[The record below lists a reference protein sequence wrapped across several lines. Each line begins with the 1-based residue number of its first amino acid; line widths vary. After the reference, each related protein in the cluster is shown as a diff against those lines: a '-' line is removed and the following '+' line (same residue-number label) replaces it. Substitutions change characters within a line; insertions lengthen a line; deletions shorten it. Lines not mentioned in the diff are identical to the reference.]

1 MKQKRQ
7 NAILQI
13 IDEMYIRT
21 QDELSEAL
29 QERGFEVTQATV
41 SRDIK
46 ELCLVKKQTAGG
58 SRYTAPVKEGFR
70 ESVGR
75 VHSIFQSAVKTVEY
89 AMHTIVIH
97 TLAGMADAAAI
108 TLESM
113 EWPEILGTIAG
124 DDTVLVILRD
134 AETAKAISGRL
145 SDMLK

>member
-13 IDEMYIRT
+13 IEETCIRT

-29 QERGFEVTQATV
+29 LARGFEVTQATV

-46 ELCLVKKQTAGG
+46 ELCLLKRQTAGG
-58 SRYTAPVKEGFR
+58 SRYTAPSKEGFR
-70 ESVGR
+70 ESASR
-75 VHSIFQSAVKTVEY
+75 THSIFQSAVKTVDS

-134 AETAKAISGRL
+134 AETASRVAARL

>member
-13 IDEMYIRT
+13 IEEKCIRT
-21 QDELSEAL
+21 QEELSDAL
-29 QERGFEVTQATV
+29 QRQGFDVTQATV

-46 ELCLVKKQTAGG
+46 ELCLLKKQTAGG
-58 SRYTAPVKEGFR
+58 SRYTAPQREGFR
-70 ESVGR
+70 ESVGK
-75 VHSIFQSAVKTVEY
+75 VHSIFQSAVKTVDY

-97 TLAGMADAAAI
+97 TLPGMADVAAI

-113 EWPEILGTIAG
+113 EWPEVLGTIAG

-134 AETAKAISGRL
+134 VETAKAIAARL
-145 SDMLK
+145 SQMLK

>member
-21 QDELSEAL
+21 QEELSEAL
-29 QERGFEVTQATV
+29 MGRGFDVTQATV

-46 ELCLVKKQTAGG
+46 ELRLVKKQTAGG
-58 SRYTAPVKEGFR
+58 SRYTAPAKETFG

-134 AETAKAISGRL
+134 AETAKAIAARL

>member
-7 NAILQI
+7 NAILKI
-13 IDEMYIRT
+13 IEEMCIRT
-21 QDELSEAL
+21 QDELSDQL
-29 QERGFEVTQATV
+29 QRRGFDVTQATV

-46 ELCLVKKQTAGG
+46 ELCLLKKQTAGG
-58 SRYTAPVKEGFR
+58 SRYTAPEKEGFR
-70 ESVGR
+70 ESVGK
-75 VHSIFQSAVKTVEY
+75 VHSIFQSAVKTVDY
-89 AMHTIVIH
+89 AMHTIVIR

-134 AETAKAISGRL
+134 AETAKMIAARL
-145 SDMLK
+145 AGMLK

>member
-1 MKQKRQ
+1 C
-7 NAILQI
+7 
-13 IDEMYIRT
+13 D
-21 QDELSEAL
+21 
-29 QERGFEVTQATV
+29 QATV

-46 ELCLVKKQTAGG
+46 ELCLLKKPTAGG
-58 SRYTAPVKEGFR
+58 SRYTAPAKEGFR

-75 VHSIFQSAVKTVEY
+75 VHSIFHSAVKTVDY

-97 TLAGMADAAAI
+97 TLPGMADAAAI

-134 AETAKAISGRL
+134 GETAARIAGRL
-145 SDMLK
+145 SEMLK